1 MIRFL
6 IAQYKLGCRVGYG
19 RRQAL
24 ARAFR
29 IYHRGFP

>member
-6 IAQYKLGCRVGYG
+6 IAQYRLGCRVGYG
-19 RRQAL
+19 RRDAL
-24 ARAFR
+24 MRAVR